1 MRTIWIPTELGES
14 NAPIARMIAKKVA
27 THQRPG
33 CCLDRGGHTGDSGQ
47 SGRSGKR
54 NSDELSPT
62 GQTESS
68 DDVKND
74 KETDV
79 GPAKDCSLP
88 YDSHHDPSYHI
99 RGTDREVP

>member
-14 NAPIARMIAKKVA
+14 NAPIARMIARKVA
-27 THQRPG
+27 IHELHVFRHR
-33 CCLDRGGHTGDSGQ
+33 RGRHTGDSGQ
-47 SGRSGKR
+47 SGRGGKR

-79 GPAKDCSLP
+79 GPAEDCSLP
-88 YDSHHDPSYHI
+88 YDRHHDPSYHI
-99 RGTDREVP
+99 CGTDREVP

>member
-27 THQRPG
+27 IHELHIFRLSG
-33 CCLDRGGHTGDSGQ
+33 GGHTSDSGQ
-47 SGRSGKR
+47 SRRSGKR
-54 NSDELSPT
+54 NSDELSPA

-68 DDVKND
+68 HDVKND

-88 YDSHHDPSYHI
+88 YDSDYDPSYHI
-99 RGTDREVP
+99 CGTDGEVP